1 MDERGG
7 KCPLVIWH
15 GGCDDGHGAA
25 FFINALIG
33 KDTALEF
40 FPGVYGKPPPDVT
53 DRHVIMVD
61 FSYKR
66 AVLEPMIAAARSMLI
81 LDHHK
86 TAMEDLSGLVGRNG
100 LPAYSYAQL
109 SEWCGVSGYDPRKG
123 ALGVTFDMTRSGAG
137 LAWDFFSDRA
147 PRIPFVDYLE
157 DRDLWRKQLP
167 DGDQFTIALRSY
179 PQDFETWGVLVDRG
193 IPALIAEGRP
203 LQRYYRQRVE
213 EIKKSAY
220 LAQWSGTIPHEI
232 WEVLALSG
240 HAGVTF
246 GIANA
251 PYFAASEV
259 AGELAAMEMCD
270 FGASY
275 FEVEAGR
282 WQYSLRSRGDFDVS
296 AIAKAFG
303 GGGHKGAA
311 GFTVDTQVHVS
322 CASTKPALGENPF
335 KDEMAKVQS

>member
-33 KDTALEF
+33 KDTDLEF

-53 DRHVIMVD
+53 DRDVIMVD

-66 AVLEPMIAAARSMLI
+66 PMIEQMIASARSMLI

-86 TAMEDLSGLVGRNG
+86 SAMEDLSGLVGRNG

-179 PQDFETWGVLVDRG
+179 PQDFETWGVLLDRG
-193 IPALIAEGRP
+193 VGELIREGRP
-203 LQRYYRQRVE
+203 LWRYYRQRIDE
-213 EIKKSAY
+213 LAKSAY
-220 LAQWSGTIPHEI
+220 EAEIPDPACEGANLRF
-232 WEVLALSG
+232 W
-240 HAGVTF
+240 
-246 GIANA
+246 IANA
-251 PYFAASEV
+251 PYFAASEL
-259 AGELAAMEMCD
+259 AGDLGQRPGSP

-275 FEVEAGR
+275 FEVAPGE
-282 WQYSLRSRGDFDVS
+282 WQYSLRSGPGFDVS
-296 AIAKAFG
+296 AVAKAYG
-303 GGGHKGAA
+303 GGGHAGAS
-311 GFTVDTQVHVS
+311 GFTVKRPIHLPVVFEAVAAQ
-322 CASTKPALGENPF
+322 
-335 KDEMAKVQS
+335 DETAKVQL